1 MPISLLKNIYWP
13 TKLIVLKTVKTAI
26 KKYKIRLSKNK
37 RYCNTMNVK
46 KHYRPGG
53 AFNYFSFKQL
63 KDKQQRLSFI
73 ILLYFKNDSTL
84 FF

>member
-26 KKYKIRLSKNK
+26 KNTKSGFQKK